1 MRQLSDKPNQILM
14 TEAAY
19 RRTGARLHAL
29 AGEFDPLLIDAFGT
43 LRRSDV
49 SAPSVETQPTIAWA
63 GADVFIDGLFPVLA
77 QAALESENLRW
88 FQSGAAGTDH
98 PVFAQLMRR
107 AVRVTISHAP
117 SNAVADFVMN
127 GVLDHL
133 RRGPARREGRSLK
146 QWSPLPFTEIAGS
159 NWLIIGFGAIGQGV
173 AKRARAFGA
182 HITGIR
188 RTRSPH
194 ELADALEPPEAL
206 ASVLPGA
213 DIVVLAAPL
222 TRATHHMVNKD
233 FFAQMKHGAL
243 LVNVGRGGLVDEAA
257 LLHALAMGQLA
268 HAVLDVSSVEPLPE
282 EHPFWLHPQIA
293 LTPHIAGMGSGVVP
307 RGDDL
312 FLENLARFL
321 KGAPLLHEVDAGRML
336 EA

>member
-19 RRTGARLHAL
+19 RRAGARLHAL
-29 AGEFDPLLIDAFGT
+29 AGEIDPVLIDASGT
-43 LRRSDV
+43 LRHG
-49 SAPSVETQPTIAWA
+49 SASVPLAEAQPVIAWA

-77 QAALESENLRW
+77 QAALEAGELRW
-88 FQSGAAGTDH
+88 FQSGAAGTDL
-98 PVFAQLMRR
+98 PVFAQLLRR
-107 AVRVTISHAP
+107 GVRVTTSHAP
-117 SNAVADFVMN
+117 SGAVADFVMN

-133 RRGPARREGRSLK
+133 QRGPARREMRALK
-146 QWSPLPFTEIAGS
+146 QWAPVPFTEIAGS
-159 NWLIIGFGAIGQGV
+159 NWLIIGFGAIGEGV

-182 HITGIR
+182 HITGVR
-188 RTRSPH
+188 RARGTH
-194 ELADALEPPEAL
+194 ELADAIEPPDAL

-213 DIVVLAAPL
+213 DVVVLAVPL
-222 TRATHHMVNKD
+222 TRATQHLVNAD
-233 FFAQMKHGAL
+233 FLAQMKRGAL

-257 LLHALAMGQLA
+257 LLHALAVGRVG

-307 RGDDL
+307 RSDDL
-312 FLENLARFL
+312 FLENLGRFL
-321 KGAPLLHEVDAGRML
+321 QGVPLLHELAAGRML
-336 EA
+336 DV